1 MSFRRNCGVHKL
13 GRITA
18 VEIALGGRY
27 NSELGLLVSMGAAQH
42 NGQADSAWSVE
53 SFTGVPHHYQE
64 GSVNASAFM
73 ISYLAH
79 LLNQADINKI
89 SDLLNKPVLCEFE
102 EGELIS
108 WNLWTRTV

>member
-1 MSFRRNCGVHKL
+1 VHKL

-18 VEIALGGRY
+18 VEIAIGGPY
-27 NSELGLLVSMGAAQH
+27 NSELGLLVSMGADQH
-42 NGQADSAWSVE
+42 NGQVNSAWSVE

-64 GSVNASAFM
+64 GSVNASAFL
-73 ISYLAH
+73 ISYLAYI
-79 LLNQADINKI
+79 LNQAHVTNI
-89 SDLLNKPVLCEFE
+89 SELLNKPVLCEFE